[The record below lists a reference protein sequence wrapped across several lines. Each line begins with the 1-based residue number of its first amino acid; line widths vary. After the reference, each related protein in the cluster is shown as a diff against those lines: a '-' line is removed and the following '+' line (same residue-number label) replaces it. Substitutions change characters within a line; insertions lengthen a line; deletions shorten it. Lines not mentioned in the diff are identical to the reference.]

1 MKSARLKIFFLCLL
15 LGGTFF
21 VSPVFALDE
30 KAGTEQSKSDLSDIK
45 ARLTALE
52 KQQTEIIAK
61 EDKILEELAI
71 VKIWVHR
78 K

>member
-1 MKSARLKIFFLCLL
+1 MRFTRPKLLFLLLLLSGIFFV
-15 LGGTFF
+15 F
-21 VSPVFALDE
+21 PVFAQTD
-30 KAGTEQSKSDLSDIK
+30 TESSQSDLNDIK
-45 ARLTALE
+45 ARLATLE

-61 EDKILEELAI
+61 EDKIIEELAI

>member
-1 MKSARLKIFFLCLL
+1 MKSARLKLFFLCLL
-15 LGGTFF
+15 LGGIFF
-21 VSPVFALDE
+21 VSPVFAVE
-30 KAGTEQSKSDLSDIK
+30 GQTGTEQSSSDLSDIK

>member
-1 MKSARLKIFFLCLL
+1 MRSARSKLLFLCFLL
-15 LGGTFF
+15 SGIFF
-21 VSPVFALDE
+21 VSQVFALE
-30 KAGTEQSKSDLSDIK
+30 EGSAAKQSQSDLGAIK
-45 ARLTALE
+45 ARLAVLE
-52 KQQTEIIAK
+52 EQQKEIIAK

>member
-1 MKSARLKIFFLCLL
+1 MRSARLKLFFLCLL
-15 LGGTFF
+15 LGGIFF
-21 VSPVFALDE
+21 VSRVFAIE
-30 KAGTEQSKSDLSDIK
+30 GQTGTEQSKSDLSEIK
-45 ARLTALE
+45 TRLAALE
-52 KQQTEIIAK
+52 QKQNDIIAK

>member
-1 MKSARLKIFFLCLL
+1 MRSAKSKIFFLSLL
-15 LGGTFF
+15 LGGVFF
-21 VSPVFALDE
+21 VSQVYALDE
-30 KAGTEQSKSDLSDIK
+30 KTAAELSKSDLSDIK
-45 ARLTALE
+45 TRLATLE